1 MKLSHILLYVSRK
14 HNMNF
19 SFSGHHIDITEAM
32 REYAEKKVA
41 ILNNRSDQIV
51 SIKLT
56 LTQDQTSNN
65 KFKLDG
71 VVAIKDN
78 SIVATAL
85 GNQGSEVYSMIDSL
99 VGKLERQI
107 RKQKGKV
114 MARKKGNTSIKHLEI
129 ADESLV

>member
-1 MKLSHILLYVSRK
+1 
-14 HNMNF
+14 MNF
-19 SFSGHHIDITEAM
+19 LFSGHHIDITEAM
-32 REYAEKKVA
+32 REYAEKKIA

-56 LTQDQTSNN
+56 LTQDQTSSN
-65 KFKLDG
+65 KFTLDG

-78 SIVATAL
+78 SIVATTF
-85 GNQGSEVYSMIDSL
+85 GNHGSEVYSMIDSL

-114 MARKKGNTSIKHLEI
+114 MARKKGNASIKHLEI
-129 ADESLV
+129 IDTSVV